1 MANTEDFETL
11 LGQFERTHLDAKKGE
26 PQVGDRV
33 RGVIVSIESD
43 RAYVSLGTKSEGVIE
58 TSELADADG
67 QLTVSVGDAVQSVV
81 TGKDETTGMLLL
93 GSQHGRRMH
102 GSSELE
108 QAYENQLPVEGQVT
122 GVTKGG
128 IEIQIAGVRAFC
140 PASQIDLH
148 YVEDLDPFVGQKL
161 AFRITKYQGGR
172 HINLVVS
179 RRALL
184 EQEQQARAEQT
195 RAQLEVGAVLS
206 GTVTSLQD
214 YGAFV
219 DLGGVEG
226 MIHISELAFSRVK
239 HPSELLSVGQELEV
253 AVLRIEKTDNPKHP
267 EKIALSL
274 RALARDPWQ
283 DVEQRFPVGA
293 RVKGSV
299 TRLQPFGAFVALAE
313 GIEGLVHISELGAGR
328 RVSHPHEVVNSGD
341 SVEATVLSVDT
352 EKRRIGLSLDTT
364 RHPGTEAAAEA
375 LTEYRSPPQSPG
387 TLGDLLRESM
397 DKQKGKKNKKG

>member
-1 MANTEDFETL
+1 MANTEDFEKL
-11 LGQFERTHLDAKKGE
+11 LGQFERTHADTKQGE

-33 RGVIVSIESD
+33 HGVIVSIGRD
-43 RAYVSLGTKSEGVIE
+43 QAYVSLGTKSEGVIE
-58 TSELADADG
+58 LSELTDADG
-67 QLTVSVGDAVQSVV
+67 EVKASVGDPVQSVV

-93 GSQHGRRMH
+93 GSQHSRHLH
-102 GSSELE
+102 GSAELE

-128 IEIQIAGVRAFC
+128 IEVQIAGVRAFC
-140 PASQIDLH
+140 PASQVDVR
-148 YVEDLDPFVGQKL
+148 YVEDLESFVGQKL

-184 EQEQQARAEQT
+184 EQEQQARAEQI

-226 MIHISELAFSRVK
+226 MIHVSELSFGRVK
-239 HPSELLSVGQELEV
+239 HPSEVLSVGQQLEV

-274 RALARDPWQ
+274 RALAKDPWQ
-283 DVEQRFPVGA
+283 DVAQRYPVGS
-293 RVKGSV
+293 RVKGTIS
-299 TRLQPFGAFVALAE
+299 RLQPFGAFVELAE
-313 GIEGLVHISELGAGR
+313 GIEGLVHVSELGAGR
-328 RVSHPHEVVNSGD
+328 RVSHPHEVVNTGD
-341 SVEATVLSVDT
+341 PVEATVLSVDT
-352 EKRRIGLSLDTT
+352 EKRRIGLSLDAS
-364 RHPGTEAAAEA
+364 RHPGTEAAGESVTDYTA
-375 LTEYRSPPQSPG
+375 PPESLG

-397 DKQKGKKNKKG
+397 EKQKAKNQKG

>member
-11 LGQFERTHLDAKKGE
+11 LGQFERTHADAKKGE

-33 RGVIVSIESD
+33 HGAIVSIGPD
-43 RAYVSLGTKSEGVIE
+43 RAYVSIGAKSEGVIE
-58 TSELADADG
+58 LGELTDEQG
-67 QLTVSVGDAVQSVV
+67 ELTVSVGDPIQSVV

-93 GSQHGRRMH
+93 GSHHGRRMH
-102 GSSELE
+102 GSAELE

-122 GVTKGG
+122 GITKGG
-128 IEIQIAGVRAFC
+128 LEIQIAGVRAFC
-140 PASQIDLH
+140 PASQVDLR
-148 YVEDLDPFVGQKL
+148 YVEDLESFVGQRL
-161 AFRITKYQGGR
+161 SFRITKYQGGR
-172 HINLVVS
+172 HIDLVVS

-226 MIHISELAFSRVK
+226 MIHVSELAFSRVK

-253 AVLRIEKTDNPKHP
+253 AVLRIEKTDNPRHP

-274 RALARDPWQ
+274 RALAKDPWQ
-283 DVEQRFPVGA
+283 DAEERFPIGS
-293 RVKGSV
+293 RVKGTV
-299 TRLQPFGAFVALAE
+299 TRLQPFGAFVELAE
-313 GIEGLVHISELGAGR
+313 GMEGLIHISELGAGR
-328 RVSHPHEVVNSGD
+328 RVSHPHEVINTGD
-341 SVEATVLSVDT
+341 TVEATVLSVDID
-352 EKRRIGLSLDTT
+352 KRRIGLSLDTT
-364 RHPGTEAAAEA
+364 RHPGTNAPADV
-375 LTEYRSPPQSPG
+375 LTEYKAPSQSLG

-397 DKQKGKKNKKG
+397 AKQKGKKT